1 MNADEFRRLAEVV
14 AAIENEGGEV
24 EDVSVT
30 MREQGGPM
38 SALGAM
44 LGGEPRVEP
53 VFDLKVSAGEVEA
66 DPDDD
71 PERPNGTDVPLSTD
85 GDDETDEVFDS

>member
-38 SALGAM
+38 SALSGM
-44 LGGEPRVEP
+44 LGGSPNLEP
-53 VFDLKVSAGEVEA
+53 VFDLKVSAARVEA
-66 DPDDD
+66 DPDGDAD
-71 PERPNGTDVPLSTD
+71 RPNGTDVPLSN
-85 GDDETDEVFDS
+85 DDENDDEVSDT

>member
-30 MREQGGPM
+30 MRERGGAV
-38 SALGAM
+38 SSITSV
-44 LGGEPRVEP
+44 LGGSPSLEP
-53 VFDLKVSAGEVEA
+53 VFDLRVSAAGVEA
-66 DPDDD
+66 DPADDAK
-71 PERPNGTDVPLSTD
+71 RPNGTDVPLSTD
-85 GDDETDEVFDS
+85 GDDEAAEVFDS

>member
-44 LGGEPRVEP
+44 LGGSPNVEP

-66 DPDDD
+66 DPADD

-85 GDDETDEVFDS
+85 GDDDGAEVFDS